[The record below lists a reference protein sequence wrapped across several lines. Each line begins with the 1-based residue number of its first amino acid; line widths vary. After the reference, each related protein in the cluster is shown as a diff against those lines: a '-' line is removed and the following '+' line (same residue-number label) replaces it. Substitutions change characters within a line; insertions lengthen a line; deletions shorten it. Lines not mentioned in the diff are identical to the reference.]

1 MTMKILFAE
10 DDEGS
15 RHIMIAQLRKLGHE
29 VVPVVDGNEAWVI
42 YQQIHPDLVITDWN
56 MPGLNGL
63 ELCRR
68 IRSEKKR
75 NQYAYIIILTAMDR
89 KQGFVEGMEAGA
101 DDFMTKPCDF
111 AELVVRLRVAQRIVA
126 LQTHVASLQG
136 LLPIC
141 PDCKKIRDE
150 KNEWQP
156 VEAYIAVRS
165 EATFSH
171 GICPECMESIIKPQM
186 MEMRR
191 KVS

>member
-1 MTMKILFAE
+1 
-10 DDEGS
+10 
-15 RHIMIAQLRKLGHE
+15 MIAQLRKLGHE
-29 VVPVVDGNEAWVI
+29 VVPVADGEEAWGSYKQV
-42 YQQIHPDLVITDWN
+42 HPELVITDWK
-56 MPGLNGL
+56 MPGLSGL

-68 IRSEKKR
+68 IRNEKR
-75 NQYAYIIILTAMDR
+75 GQYTYVIILTAMDR
-89 KQGFVEGMEAGA
+89 DEGFVEGMEAGA

-141 PDCKKIRDE
+141 PDCKKIKDE
-150 KNEWQP
+150 QNEWQP
-156 VEAYIAVRS
+156 VETYIGGRS

-186 MEMRR
+186 MEMKQRIR
-191 KVS
+191 LEGAEHSESG